1 MPPEKETIKVAKPI
15 VGEEEVKAVREVILS
30 GYYAPG
36 PKVDEFEEK
45 FADYV
50 GTKHA
55 AATNGGTAALHIA
68 LAAAGV
74 GPGDE
79 VIVPA
84 MTFFATVEAV
94 LHQNA
99 IPVFTDIEED
109 SYCLDPKDVKEKISP
124 STKAII
130 PVHLF
135 GNAAEMDEINAIAEE
150 NDLIVIED
158 AAQAHGTEYKGEK
171 VGSIGD
177 IGCFS
182 FYATKHMTTGEGGI
196 ITTDDEEI
204 TEKAEAIKGHGM
216 TGRHE
221 HSYLGYNYEMS
232 EINAAMGL
240 VQLKKLDE
248 LNRRRIE
255 NSEYL
260 LNRIEKSIDWVETPV
275 IKPYVKHTYFWCPVE
290 VKEDQVGMDTSKVIE
305 ILDDMGV
312 ETRNRYVEPIY
323 HQPVLEN
330 PYPNGC
336 PYDCQ
341 DVKPK
346 YDDLYLENAEN
357 LVGRFIGLPNHPDLE
372 KDDLDKVIEVLKE
385 FEGEYA

>member
-1 MPPEKETIKVAKPI
+1 MDRINVANPI
-15 VGEEEVKAVREVILS
+15 VDEEEVEAVREVILS

-36 PKVDEFEEK
+36 PKVDKFEKEFS
-45 FADYV
+45 DYI
-50 GTKHA
+50 GTDYA
-55 AATNGGTAALHIA
+55 AAVNGGTAALHVS
-68 LAAAGV
+68 LAAAGI

-79 VIVPA
+79 VIVPP
-84 MTFFATVEAV
+84 MTFFATVAAV

-99 IPVFTDIEED
+99 IPVFADIEQDSFCIDPED
-109 SYCLDPKDVKEKISP
+109 IKEKITSK
-124 STKAII
+124 TKAII

-135 GNAAEMDEINAIAEE
+135 GNAAEVDEINEIAED

-196 ITTDDEEI
+196 ITTDDKEI
-204 TEKAEAIKGHGM
+204 AEKAQAIKGHGM

-240 VQLKKLDE
+240 VQLEKLDR
-248 LNRRRIE
+248 LNERRIE

-260 LNRIEKSIDWVETPV
+260 LDEIEDGFEWLQTPD
-275 IKPYVKHTYFWCPVE
+275 IKPYVKHTYFWCPV
-290 VKEDQVGMDTSKVIE
+290 VVNEDLVGMDTSKVIKL
-305 ILDDMGV
+305 LDGMGV
-312 ETRNRYVEPIY
+312 ETRNRYTEPIY

-336 PYDCQ
+336 PYECQ
-341 DVKPK
+341 NVKPK
-346 YDDLYLENAEN
+346 YDELYLENAEN
-357 LVGRFIGLPNHPDLE
+357 LVGRFIGLPNHPGLE
-372 KDDLDKVIEVLKE
+372 KEDLDKVLEVLKK
-385 FEGEYA
+385 FEGEYV

>member
-1 MPPEKETIKVAKPI
+1 MKKVNVAQPM
-15 VGEEEVKAVREVILS
+15 VGEEEAEAVREVILS

-36 PKVDEFEEK
+36 PRVKEFENK
-45 FADYV
+45 FSDYI
-50 GTKHA
+50 GTEYA
-55 AATNGGTAALHIA
+55 TATNGGTAALHIA
-68 LAAAGV
+68 LAAAGI

-79 VIVPA
+79 VIVPP
-84 MTFFATVEAV
+84 MTFFATVAAV

-99 IPVFTDIEED
+99 IPVFADIDEE
-109 SYCLDPKDVKEKISP
+109 SFCISPEDVEDKIS
-124 STKAII
+124 SRTKAII

-135 GNAAEMDEINAIAEE
+135 GNSSEMVEINRIAEE
-150 NDLIVIED
+150 NDLLVIED

-196 ITTDDEEI
+196 ITTDDKKI
-204 TEKAEAIKGHGM
+204 AEKAKSIKGHGM

-240 VQLKKLDE
+240 VQLEKLDR
-248 LNRRRIE
+248 LNEKRIE

-260 LNRIEKSIDWVETPV
+260 LKEIEKGVEWLDTPD
-275 IKPYVKHTYFWCPVE
+275 IKPYIKHTYFWCPGV
-290 VKEDQVGMDTSKVIE
+290 VKEDMICIETSKVIE
-305 ILDDMGV
+305 ILNDMGV
-312 ETRNRYVEPIY
+312 ETRNRYTEPIY
-323 HQPVLEN
+323 HQPVLKN

-336 PYDCQ
+336 PYECQ
-341 DVKPK
+341 DVTTK
-346 YDDLYLENAEN
+346 YDELYLENAEE
-357 LVGRFIGLPNHPDLE
+357 LVGRFIGLPNHPGLE
-372 KDDLDKVIEVLKE
+372 KKELDRVIEVLKQ
-385 FEGEYA
+385 FEGEYT

>member
-1 MPPEKETIKVAKPI
+1 MDKINVAQPI
-15 VGEEEVKAVREVILS
+15 VGEEEVEAVKEVILS

-36 PKVDEFEEK
+36 PRVKEFENK
-45 FADYV
+45 FSDYI
-50 GTKHA
+50 GTEYA
-55 AATNGGTAALHIA
+55 ATTNGGTAALHVA
-68 LAAAGV
+68 LAAAGI

-79 VIVPA
+79 VIVPP
-84 MTFFATVEAV
+84 MTFFATVAAV

-99 IPVFTDIEED
+99 IPVFADID
-109 SYCLDPKDVKEKISP
+109 QNSFCIDPEDVKEKISP
-124 STKAII
+124 KTKAII

-135 GNAAEMDEINAIAEE
+135 GNAAEMDEINEIAEN

-196 ITTDDEEI
+196 ITTDDKEI
-204 TEKAEAIKGHGM
+204 AEKAKSIKGHGM

-232 EINAAMGL
+232 DINAAMGL
-240 VQLKKLDE
+240 VQLKKLDK
-248 LNRRRIE
+248 LNERRIS

-260 LNRIEKSIDWVETPV
+260 LDEIEKSISWLETPE
-275 IKPYVKHTYFWCPVE
+275 IKPYVKHTYFWCPTV
-290 VKEDQVGMDTSKVIE
+290 VKEDMIDMDTSEVID
-305 ILDDMGV
+305 ILDNMGV
-312 ETRNRYVEPIY
+312 ETRNRYLEPIY
-323 HQPVLEN
+323 HQPVLEDL
-330 PYPNGC
+330 YPNGC

-341 DVKPK
+341 NVKPK
-346 YDDLYLENAEN
+346 YDELYLENAED
-357 LVGRFIGLPNHPDLE
+357 LVGRFIGLPNHPGLE
-372 KDDLDKVIEVLKE
+372 REDLDKVLEVLKK
-385 FEGEYA
+385 FEGEYV